1 MLNTNLKGRNDMR
14 VIIAGCEY
22 SGTST
27 FAFGLDDWLSDHFG
41 ARFPLIHDHWKLPDT
56 SGHPQADMTDDERE
70 QVLALSPDLKEM
82 TQRHSLYY
90 HIQANSW
97 NGPDWLAVGLHID
110 DGVYGPLY
118 YGYGGDGMPHDRKVV
133 GRQVEES
140 ILKFAPDMILV
151 HLKADAEIIAQRM
164 DENPRP
170 NSPLKREDIP
180 AVLDAYQ
187 DAVDRSILR
196 HKITLD
202 TSKGTAY
209 HRVMEFASKAA
220 GRMTQYDMT
229 RRLYRDARRR

>member
-1 MLNTNLKGRNDMR
+1 MR

-27 FAFGLDDWLSDHFG
+27 FAFNLDEWLSDYVG

-56 SGHPQADMTDDERE
+56 SGHPQADMSDDERA

-97 NGPDWLAVGLHID
+97 NGPDWLAIGLHID

-118 YGYGGDGMPHDRKVV
+118 YGYGGDGKPHDRKVV

-140 ILKFAPDMILV
+140 ILKFAPDIILV
-151 HLKADAEIIAQRM
+151 HLKADAEIIARRM
-164 DENPRP
+164 DENPHP

-187 DAVDRSILR
+187 DAADRSILR

-202 TSKGTAY
+202 TGELRPTAAVSY
-209 HRVMEFASKAA
+209 FIEKASPHL
-220 GRMTQYDMT
+220 TQYDLT
-229 RRLYRDARRR
+229 RRLHHDAHGW